1 MNLLWI
7 SPMFPYPPFSGGQ
20 TRSFNLI
27 KGLAKKH
34 RITLFSF
41 WRPNRKQG
49 PVKEMEK
56 YCRIVKVFPG
66 RKTWSLRNVSLAAF
80 SLLPFPITH
89 FYGDK
94 SLIKAIEDELAHGKY
109 DLVHFESFYTS
120 PYLKSVK
127 NLPRVLGNE
136 NVEFLIYRRF
146 AQAKKNLFLKLALLF
161 DVWKMER
168 FEKKKWR
175 QADFNLA
182 VSEKDA
188 RVVERIVGKKIAV
201 IPNGVSLGFFEKIK
215 KLKPKEPVFLFVG
228 DFRYFTNQDA
238 VFYLVRQVWPLIKK
252 ELPQAKLRLVGK
264 NAPKEILK
272 LKDEDV
278 LVDEKVEDIRL
289 AYKKA
294 TVFLAPMRF
303 ASGTNIKILEALAAE
318 LPIVTTPIGLEGIK
332 ARKAVLLG
340 ERKEDFAQQAI
351 RLARDNN
358 KQAELIALGK
368 KIVKEKYDWVK
379 IIQKLDQIYQEIV
392 K

>member
-1 MNLLWI
+1 MKLLWI
-7 SPMFPYPPFSGGQ
+7 SPMFPCPPFSGGQ

-27 KGLAKKH
+27 KNLARKH
-34 RITLFSF
+34 QITLFSF
-41 WRPNRKQG
+41 WRPSRKQG

-56 YCRIVKVFPG
+56 YCRKVKVFPG
-66 RKTWSLRNVSLAAF
+66 RKIWSWRNIGLAAF
-80 SLLPFPITH
+80 SWLPFPITH

-94 SLIKAIEDELAHGKY
+94 SLIKAIKKELVGGQY

-120 PYLKSVK
+120 PYLESVK
-127 NLPRVLGNE
+127 NLPRILGNE

-146 AQAKKNLFLKLALLF
+146 AQAKKNPFLKLALLF

-188 RVVERIVGKKIAV
+188 LAIERVVGKKVAV
-201 IPNGVSLGFFEKIK
+201 VPNGVNLAFFEKVK
-215 KLKPKEPVFLFVG
+215 KVKPKEPVFLFVG

-238 VFYLVRQVWPLIKK
+238 VFYLVREIWPLIRKK
-252 ELPQAKLRLVGK
+252 IPQAKLWLVGK
-264 NAPKEILK
+264 NAPKGVLK
-272 LKDEDV
+272 LEQEDI

-318 LPIVTTPIGLEGIK
+318 LPIVTTSVGLEGIE
-332 ARKAVLLG
+332 AQKAVLLG
-340 ERKEDFAQQAI
+340 KGRADLAKQAI
-351 RLARDNN
+351 RLARNN
-358 KQAELIALGK
+358 RKQRELIALGK
-368 KIVKEKYDWVK
+368 KIVKEKYDWMK
-379 IIQKLDQIYQEIV
+379 IAQKLDQTYQELV